1 MITAEQIWLLID
13 RMAEREKLSRSA
25 LASLAGFDRTSFNPS
40 KRVRPDGMPR
50 WPSTEVIARLLD
62 STGTDAS
69 ELGAMLAPSPPV
81 PQRLP
86 CADLDGLSSGD
97 FDENG
102 FHAGEAWRRI
112 PFTERGHPRT
122 LAFRVTDKS
131 LEPVFPQDSVLIA
144 APARRPDPGD
154 RLIMVPREGPAQ
166 IRHLTARPPRAVTVR
181 PVVGDGDEV
190 TIPLRDI
197 RWLYRIRWCQY

>member
-40 KRVRPDGMPR
+40 KRVKPDGKPR

-62 STGTDAS
+62 STGTDPS

-86 CADLDGLSSGD
+86 CADLDGLTAAD

-102 FHAGEAWRRI
+102 FQAGEAWRRI
-112 PFTERGHPRT
+112 PFTERGHPQT
-122 LAFRVTDKS
+122 LAFRVTDRS
-131 LEPVFPQDSVLIA
+131 LEPVFPLDSVLIG
-144 APARRPDPGD
+144 APARRLVPGD
-154 RLIMVPREGPAQ
+154 RLILVPREGPAQ
-166 IRHLTARPPRAVTVR
+166 VRYLAGRPSRAVTVT
-181 PVVGDGDEV
+181 PMTGEDGEV